1 MRTAMLMSVILALLV
16 VVTTLHA
23 RGMSVRFI
31 PDSEKYDET
40 KLQQKLIEEN
50 SNKIK
55 ETANQLKSLLQ
66 NTIEQTNNINLL
78 MQKCTGYPIT
88 TKENIPKLLRE
99 TNILLDKWY
108 PIMQELTSITKKSNE
123 YLLNAKDI
131 LTNKNIFV
139 CTENNNSTT
148 TTIKNTTNP
157 SKEQTPQ
164 VTDNLPYVTGTATQ
178 QPGKDGTKR
187 ATGPAIQTGP
197 VVDPLP
203 NVSGAVTPGP
213 GKDGSKGNTVPSQQT
228 GQPKQSTP
236 TSDTIVKSSSTTLKP
251 PTKVTK
257 CVRNKFNDVYCIEI
271 IDDNGKVIIR
281 RIKNDKPISTSEV
294 TEPNRPIRDIIEE
307 EFEEFVPDYKTT
319 TKVISTKT
327 RCIIKE
333 DKTKICI
340 KIVDDNGKVTV
351 TTIINEKVVD
361 ERITTGDVEEILEE
375 ETRRYVT
382 VGKVSNPV
390 TKPVPIGSDAF
401 TPGPGKDDSK
411 GVTTPSK
418 QTRPPVDPLPNVSGA
433 VTPGPGKQGT
443 KPVTGPSEQTGQPK
457 RSTPTSDTIVKSS
470 STTLKPPTKVTK
482 CVRNKFN
489 DVYCIEIIDDNGKV
503 IIRRIKNDKPISTS
517 EVTEPNRPIR
527 DIIEEEFEEFV
538 PDYKTSTKVIST
550 KTRCIIK
557 EDKTKI
563 CIEIVDDNGKV
574 TITTKVNDK
583 VVDVKVTTGN
593 IEEILEEETKK
604 YVTINKVGKPSTTP
618 LSGGSGA
625 VTPGPGK
632 DGSRGVTTLSVTV
645 KLPVK
650 VTKCVRNRF
659 NDVYCIEII
668 DENGKVILKK
678 TKNDKPVSVEEV
690 SDAGLTS
697 FEIIDEEFKEFVPD
711 FKTAKQVFVKKSRC
725 FWRED
730 KKKVCVEVVD
740 VEGKVTVTWILD
752 DEVVDVRLTGG
763 DIDEVLEEEV
773 RKLVTVGKFM
783 RTTPSPM
790 GSLTTKLP
798 INTRVSKCVYSLKR
812 EVICVEIYED
822 QSRIILK
829 TTRDDEVIGTRII
842 DVSIVSIIDLLDSE
856 LRVRLGDIRTLKVV
870 LLKKV
875 GCLVLGGDNYCLE
888 IVDSDEIISVTI
900 RVNGRV
906 TSTRKTRGNVFIIFE
921 EELTVLIG
929 SLKGTT
935 LSYRNASKCVTV
947 LTDYIVCVEVT
958 ETTEGIRVVIR
969 RNRVVIKE
977 FITVGILL
985 EVLTKEISKYTVT
998 SVFPKVNKCLKL
1010 STGDTI
1016 CVEGI
1021 IIGDVVLVN
1030 RMKNGKIITSKD
1042 LSGEISVIVEEDLT
1056 EYFKEVS
1063 TRQITV
1069 VTTTKC
1075 LFFNG
1080 TVAYCVEVTQTGR
1093 KLTVTV
1099 MKNGFIVI
1107 TRETEGN
1114 ILSIIEEEF
1123 IKLFEIEKIKITK
1136 STKTQCITVLTD
1148 YIVCV
1153 EVTEITEGIRVVIR
1167 RNGLVIKE
1175 FITVGN
1181 LLDILLREINKY
1193 IVKNVIPKVTKCLK
1207 LSTRDTICAEGI
1219 IVGDVVILNRM
1230 KNGKIV
1236 ATEDVQGDV
1245 DVSVEDELTEYFQD
1259 VSKPS
1264 IAVQTTTKCRF
1275 FNGTVAYCVEIV
1287 QSGKKL
1293 TVTVMKNGF
1302 VVEESETEG
1311 NIVDII
1317 EEEFIKLFINEK
1329 IKDYKAAKSTNRCKT
1344 LSSGDKICV
1353 EVIEDA
1359 GKLIVTVKK
1368 NGKIIH
1374 ARETRGNLADVLESE
1389 LFKYTNEDDSI
1400 EVAKG
1405 VVKGKTM
1412 TKCASTNT
1420 GDKICVDIK
1429 DEGQY
1434 LTVIIKKNESVIVTK
1449 QVTGSA
1455 TNVLNQELQNYINQ
1469 LSNPNHSGSSSK
1481 KKCMILPN
1489 RDQICVE
1496 INNFAGMNM
1505 AKITRNGILIRSK
1518 PHRFGRPEDILLE
1531 EVNALRNG

>member
-1 MRTAMLMSVILALLV
+1 
-16 VVTTLHA
+16 
-23 RGMSVRFI
+23 
-31 PDSEKYDET
+31 
-40 KLQQKLIEEN
+40 
-50 SNKIK
+50 
-55 ETANQLKSLLQ
+55 
-66 NTIEQTNNINLL
+66 
-78 MQKCTGYPIT
+78 
-88 TKENIPKLLRE
+88 
-99 TNILLDKWY
+99 
-108 PIMQELTSITKKSNE
+108 
-123 YLLNAKDI
+123 
-131 LTNKNIFV
+131 
-139 CTENNNSTT
+139 
-148 TTIKNTTNP
+148 
-157 SKEQTPQ
+157 
-164 VTDNLPYVTGTATQ
+164 
-178 QPGKDGTKR
+178 
-187 ATGPAIQTGP
+187 
-197 VVDPLP
+197 
-203 NVSGAVTPGP
+203 
-213 GKDGSKGNTVPSQQT
+213 
-228 GQPKQSTP
+228 
-236 TSDTIVKSSSTTLKP
+236 
-251 PTKVTK
+251 
-257 CVRNKFNDVYCIEI
+257 
-271 IDDNGKVIIR
+271 
-281 RIKNDKPISTSEV
+281 
-294 TEPNRPIRDIIEE
+294 
-307 EFEEFVPDYKTT
+307 
-319 TKVISTKT
+319 
-327 RCIIKE
+327 
-333 DKTKICI
+333 
-340 KIVDDNGKVTV
+340 
-351 TTIINEKVVD
+351 
-361 ERITTGDVEEILEE
+361 
-375 ETRRYVT
+375 
-382 VGKVSNPV
+382 
-390 TKPVPIGSDAF
+390 
-401 TPGPGKDDSK
+401 
-411 GVTTPSK
+411 
-418 QTRPPVDPLPNVSGA
+418 
-433 VTPGPGKQGT
+433 
-443 KPVTGPSEQTGQPK
+443 
-457 RSTPTSDTIVKSS
+457 
-470 STTLKPPTKVTK
+470 
-482 CVRNKFN
+482 
-489 DVYCIEIIDDNGKV
+489 
-503 IIRRIKNDKPISTS
+503 
-517 EVTEPNRPIR
+517 
-527 DIIEEEFEEFV
+527 
-538 PDYKTSTKVIST
+538 
-550 KTRCIIK
+550 
-557 EDKTKI
+557 
-563 CIEIVDDNGKV
+563 
-574 TITTKVNDK
+574 
-583 VVDVKVTTGN
+583 
-593 IEEILEEETKK
+593 
-604 YVTINKVGKPSTTP
+604 
-618 LSGGSGA
+618 
-625 VTPGPGK
+625 
-632 DGSRGVTTLSVTV
+632 
-645 KLPVK
+645 
-650 VTKCVRNRF
+650 
-659 NDVYCIEII
+659 
-668 DENGKVILKK
+668 
-678 TKNDKPVSVEEV
+678 
-690 SDAGLTS
+690 
-697 FEIIDEEFKEFVPD
+697 
-711 FKTAKQVFVKKSRC
+711 
-725 FWRED
+725 
-730 KKKVCVEVVD
+730 
-740 VEGKVTVTWILD
+740 
-752 DEVVDVRLTGG
+752 
-763 DIDEVLEEEV
+763 
-773 RKLVTVGKFM
+773 
-783 RTTPSPM
+783 
-790 GSLTTKLP
+790 
-798 INTRVSKCVYSLKR
+798 
-812 EVICVEIYED
+812 
-822 QSRIILK
+822 
-829 TTRDDEVIGTRII
+829 
-842 DVSIVSIIDLLDSE
+842 
-856 LRVRLGDIRTLKVV
+856 
-870 LLKKV
+870 LKKV

-985 EVLTKEISKYTVT
+985 EVLTKEISKYTVTSVFPKVNKCLKLSTGDTICVEGIIIGDVVLVNRMKNGKIITSKDLSGEISVIVEEDLTEYFKEVSTRQITVVTTTKCLFFNGTVAYCVEVTQTGRKLTVTVMKNGFIVITRETEGNILSIIEEEFIKLFEIEKIKITKSTKTQCITVLTDYIVCVEVTEITEGIRVVIRRNGLVIKEFITVGNLFEVLTREIRKYTVT